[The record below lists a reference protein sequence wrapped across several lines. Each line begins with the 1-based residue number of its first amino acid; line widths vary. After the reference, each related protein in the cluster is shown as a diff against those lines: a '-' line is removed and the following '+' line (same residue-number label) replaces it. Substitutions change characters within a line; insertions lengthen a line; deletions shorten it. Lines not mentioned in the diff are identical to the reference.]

1 MSQHNYKFA
10 DILRGFEMPA
20 NTNNKNELKNIDD
33 DIFRSYREIV
43 DHAHQQISYVRTA
56 YKWLI
61 SLVAILIIV
70 GLYFTYRSISDF
82 KKELKIEGSNIQSE
96 LTNQINLLEIKLTKS
111 LSDNVK
117 SLNKSVALRIDE
129 EFKKET
135 IEALI
140 IQQSKLRVDEIAKPF
155 ITKTITNTID
165 PLIKDLQNKVNKLEE
180 ESQLNIVKL
189 NNINDFT
196 MTVLAAQND
205 DRLAFDKLQSWMINK
220 EYEFQKLAQNAW
232 IQTIEDHNPA
242 GYKSGYKANW
252 PDNVDPSK
260 LTLKQIS
267 EHFKKQNKFNQ
278 LGIILYINK
287 RSDIPKK
294 DKIAF
299 FVEVLNTN
307 TSLTVVEYAGRFI
320 IKLGN
325 IKFAP
330 LAIQQ
335 ITDWW
340 EENKDSIN

>member
-1 MSQHNYKFA
+1 MSQLNYKFA
-10 DILRGFEMPA
+10 DILRGFEMPT

-33 DIFRSYREIV
+33 NIFRSYREIV

-70 GLYFTYRSISDF
+70 GLYFTYTSISDF
-82 KKELKIEGSNIQSE
+82 KNELKIEGSNIQSE

-111 LSDNVK
+111 LSDNIK

-205 DRLAFDKLQSWMINK
+205 DRLAFDKIQSWRINK

-267 EHFKKQNKFNQ
+267 EHFKKQNKINQ
-278 LGIILYINK
+278 LGVILYINK

-294 DKIAF
+294 DKIVF

-307 TSLTVVEYAGRFI
+307 TSLIVVEYAGRFI
-320 IKLGN
+320 VKLGN
-325 IKFAP
+325 IKFVP